1 MVMGHPWRKRF
12 VMIQQGYFC
21 VAPNNKSKHFQLV
34 LPLMNAVAMVAC
46 VPHLHLACVFALRC
60 APG

>member
-34 LPLMNAVAMVAC
+34 LPLLNAVAMVAC
-46 VPHLHLACVFALRC
+46 VPTPLAGGVGARSHF
-60 APG
+60 

>member
-46 VPHLHLACVFALRC
+46 VPLLRLAFVFAQSC